1 MPTSP
6 RALTGM
12 PDPMPSVPRDGGLKA
27 WLSVLAGFC
36 VFLSTWGITTSYGAF
51 QSYYTTTLLVEE
63 SSSALSWIGSMQS
76 FLLIIVGII
85 AGPLFDMGYLMHLMY
100 LGGALTTLGLFMLS
114 LSKEYYQVMLSQG
127 VCYGLGSGLMYIP
140 AIALISIQFIK
151 RRPFALGVA
160 SLGTSVGGVIFPIA
174 FKRLSTTIGF
184 GWAVRTIAFIS
195 FASVVL
201 ALMIF
206 STLHGS
212 LPKTKKKIFDLTALR
227 EPTFMLFSLSLF
239 FIFLAYFVPL
249 FYIPAYA
256 TVHLKESSD
265 FSFYLLAIT
274 NAGSALGRTLPLFFA
289 HKLGSMNIFF
299 ASAIAGTILIFSWIS
314 IEKAANYTVNSVF
327 WGIISGVLVTA
338 PAAALAHPAITPSMN
353 VIGTRLGMSWSA
365 AAMGILVG
373 TPIAG
378 ALVDV
383 KTDKFL
389 NAQVFSGTIMAVGVG
404 CLAYP
409 VVVVL
414 RYKKAP

>member
-1 MPTSP
+1 MPSSVDDGSRPTSP
-6 RALTGM
+6 PALTGL
-12 PDPMPSVPRDGGLKA
+12 PDPMLPVPDGGLKA

-36 VFLSTWGITTSYGAF
+36 VFLSTWGITSSYGAF
-51 QSYYTTTLLVEE
+51 QSYYTTTLLLEE

-100 LGGALTTLGLFMLS
+100 LGGTLTTLGLFMLS
-114 LSKEYYQVMLSQG
+114 LSKKYHQVMLSQG

-140 AIALISIQFIK
+140 SIALISIQFTK
-151 RRPFALGVA
+151 RRAFALGVA

-174 FKRLSTTIGF
+174 FKRLATTPSLF
-184 GWAVRTIAFIS
+184 
-195 FASVVL
+195 SVL
-201 ALMIF
+201 YMDRSQKA
-206 STLHGS
+206 
-212 LPKTKKKIFDLTALR
+212 KRKIFDVTALR

-265 FSFYLLAIT
+265 SSFYLLAIT

-289 HKLGSMNIFF
+289 HKLGSLNIFF
-299 ASAIAGTILIFSWIS
+299 ASAIVGTILIFSWIS
-314 IEKAANYTVNSVF
+314 IEKAANYTVDSVF

-365 AAMGILVG
+365 AAMGVLVG

-378 ALVDV
+378 ALVNV

-389 NAQVFSGTIMAVGVG
+389 TAQVFSGTIMAVGVG

-414 RYKKAP
+414 RYKKTS